1 MQELRDKVA
10 VITGGG
16 SGIGRAFADRCLEEG
31 VKIVLADIEQS
42 ALDKAAKELANAGAD
57 VLAVRTDVAKSGSVE
72 DLAKRV
78 LDRHGAVHLLFNN
91 AGVASSGPIWQNTLA
106 DWEWVMGVN
115 LMGVVHGIRTF
126 VPIMLSQD
134 ADAHIVNTASMAGL
148 LSTPGMGI
156 YNVTKHGVV
165 TLSETLVLEL
175 QQAHA
180 RINVS
185 VLCPGWVRTQI
196 WDSGRNRPA
205 DLQNGSAQPASGV
218 SAVEARIAKIPDA
231 IAAGLSPEQVADV
244 VFDAIRRNRFYILT
258 HPRWKPLIQQ
268 RMENI
273 LNDRGPASGFGSAR

>member
-10 VITGGG
+10 VITGGA
-16 SGIGRAFADRCLEEG
+16 SGIGRALADRCLEEG
-31 VKIVLADIEQS
+31 VKIVLADIEQA
-42 ALDKAAKELANAGAD
+42 ALDKAAGELANAGAD
-57 VLAVRTDVAKSGSVE
+57 VLAVRTDVSKNGSVE

-78 LDRHGAVHLLFNN
+78 LDRYGAVHLLFNN
-91 AGVASSGPIWQNTLA
+91 AGVASSGSVWQNTLA
-106 DWEWVMGVN
+106 DWEWVLGVN

-148 LSTPGMGI
+148 LSTPGLGI

-165 TLSETLVLEL
+165 TLSETLALEL
-175 QQAHA
+175 QQARA

-185 VLCPGWVRTQI
+185 VLCPGWVKTQI
-196 WDSGRNRPA
+196 WESSRNRPD
-205 DLQNGSAQPASGV
+205 DLRNGPTQPSSNDPAVDAS
-218 SAVEARIAKIPDA
+218 SAKIPEA
-231 IAAGLSPEQVADV
+231 IATGISPEQVADV

-258 HPRWKPLIQQ
+258 HPNWKPLIQQ
-268 RMENI
+268 RMEHI

>member
-10 VITGGG
+10 VITGGA

-31 VKIVLADIEQS
+31 VKMVLADIEQG
-42 ALDKAAKELANAGAD
+42 ALDKAAQELTNAGAD
-57 VLAVRTDVAKSGSVE
+57 VLAVHTDVSKSGSVE
-72 DLAKRV
+72 DLAKVV
-78 LDRHGAVHLLFNN
+78 LDRYGAVHLLFNN
-91 AGVASSGPIWQNTLA
+91 AGVASSGPVWQNTLA
-106 DWEWVMGVN
+106 DWEWVLGVN

-126 VPIMLSQD
+126 VPIMLSQN

-148 LSTPGMGI
+148 LSTPGLGI

-165 TLSETLVLEL
+165 TLSETLALEL
-175 QQAHA
+175 QQARA

-205 DLQNGSAQPASGV
+205 DLRNGLTQSASNVPAID
-218 SAVEARIAKIPDA
+218 ARTAQIPEA
-231 IAAGLSPEQVADV
+231 IATGLSPEQVADV

-258 HPRWKPLIQQ
+258 HPTWKPLIQQ
-268 RMENI
+268 RMEHI